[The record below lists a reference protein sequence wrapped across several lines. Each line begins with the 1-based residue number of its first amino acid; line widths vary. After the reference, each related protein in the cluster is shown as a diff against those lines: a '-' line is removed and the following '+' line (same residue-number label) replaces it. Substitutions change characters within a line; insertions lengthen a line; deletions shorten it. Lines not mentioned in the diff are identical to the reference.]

1 MNINF
6 FFTCII
12 VVFSLQMKA
21 QTYQKYEVQTA
32 TQPQYNPS
40 PLLKKYD
47 VPSPQPA
54 VEPYVR
60 YESPAPPASQETRV
74 FGYYNI
80 SASVNTA
87 KTMNLLI
94 VTTINHLGLEEI
106 KIKSYKKLG
115 ESYWITPSFPLSAQN
130 ISNNPEYSHITII
143 DGLEVYFKF

>member
-1 MNINF
+1 
-6 FFTCII
+6 
-12 VVFSLQMKA
+12 
-21 QTYQKYEVQTA
+21 VQTA

-47 VPSPQPA
+47 APSPQPV
-54 VEPYVR
+54 VEPDVR
-60 YESPAPPASQETRV
+60 YENFTPPASQESRV

-80 SASVNTA
+80 SASANTS

-94 VTTINHLGLEEI
+94 ITTINHLGLEEV

-115 ESYWITPSFPLSAQN
+115 ESYWITPSFLLAAKN
-130 ISNNPEYSHITII
+130 VSNNPEYSHIAII